1 VHPRAWMHLHPPEV
15 RNDTCRNARRC
26 GPAVTF
32 RHFLLALATVMF
44 WGFNYVV
51 IKWGLQ
57 GVPPILLSVLRF
69 TLTGIPLV
77 FFLPLPRIPRRLLA
91 GFVFFQFILQ
101 FIMLFV
107 GMHLGMP
114 AGLSSLVIQVQ
125 SFFTIGLAA
134 LFLGDRPHRLQWFG
148 APIALAG
155 IALVAIH
162 LEARMTLVGFAM
174 VVAAGLSWSF
184 GNLIIKRIGMVD
196 ALALVVWSGLLASPF
211 LLLVSLALEGP
222 ALIWT
227 TLTHLSWVSM
237 GTILFQAYPAT
248 LFSFTA
254 WTYLMRRYPAATIA
268 PFSLL
273 VPVFGM
279 LSSMLFLGEPMTW
292 WKATAGV
299 LVIGG
304 LALNL
309 FGNQAIQ
316 YCRRAQPAGGGPSA

>member
-1 VHPRAWMHLHPPEV
+1 M
-15 RNDTCRNARRC
+15 
-26 GPAVTF
+26 TF

-51 IKWGLQ
+51 IQWGLQ
-57 GVPPILLSVLRF
+57 GVPPILLSALRF
-69 TLTGIPLV
+69 TLAAIPLV
-77 FFLPLPRIPRRLLA
+77 FFLPRPRIPLHLLA
-91 GFVFFQFILQ
+91 GFTFFQFILQ
-101 FIMLFV
+101 FILLFV

-134 LFLGDRPHRLQWFG
+134 LFLGDRPQRLQWFG
-148 APIALAG
+148 VPIALAG
-155 IALVAIH
+155 VALVALHI
-162 LEARMTLVGFAM
+162 EARTTLLGFAM
-174 VVAAGLSWSF
+174 VLAAGLSWSL
-184 GNLIIKRIGMVD
+184 GNLVIKRIGRVD
-196 ALALVVWSGLLASPF
+196 ALALVVWCGLLASPC

-222 ALIWT
+222 ALIWS
-227 TLTHLSWVSM
+227 TLVHLSWAAL

-273 VPVFGM
+273 VPVVGM
-279 LSSMLFLGEPMTW
+279 LASMFFLGESLTW
-292 WKATAGV
+292 WKAAAGV
-299 LVIGG
+299 LVLSG

-309 FGNQAIQ
+309 FGEQVI
-316 YCRRAQPAGGGPSA
+316 YHFKGVRPVGGSPSLPESAGQD